1 MNKRKYFGS
10 VNTKVYVGEKS
21 VNIHFSP
28 KEKNNALKFA
38 RLIIQA
44 VENGR
49 SIDLA
54 AYHAK
59 PSKTGAKQ
67 ITITS
72 I

>member
-10 VNTKVYVGEKS
+10 VNTKVYVGDKS

-28 KEKNNALKFA
+28 KEKNNALKLT
-38 RLIIQA
+38 RLILQA
-44 VENGR
+44 VENGS
-49 SIDLA
+49 SIDLT
-54 AYHAK
+54 AYYTK
-59 PSKTGAKQ
+59 SSKVGTKQ